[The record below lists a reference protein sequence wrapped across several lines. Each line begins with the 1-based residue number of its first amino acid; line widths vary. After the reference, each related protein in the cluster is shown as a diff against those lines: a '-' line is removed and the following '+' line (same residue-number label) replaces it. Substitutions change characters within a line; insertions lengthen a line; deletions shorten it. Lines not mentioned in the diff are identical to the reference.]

1 MEKLST
7 EDYKLI
13 KELVIKNTSV
23 EELSKMY
30 GLSKSSMYRHM
41 YKAGCGKKRRKFTPE
56 ELKTMVNMLN
66 EGHSLKDIGKKY
78 GVSGETVRSKIKDK
92 VDFNENVI
100 KKCELCNSEFE
111 VKRNRLKNQK
121 YCSEECSKYVAD
133 RRDKRSR
140 GGPID
145 KECNLCGKK
154 FKTHKTGYSIQKY
167 CSDYCRNKDYAIK
180 NRVVTY
186 NECKYCSGKFKVG
199 KRKVFCSE
207 GCANKQEELEKKK
220 RWRFKKCKYCEQW
233 HYKYNNVYC
242 SEECRRK
249 GNRLYDELRKNKRL
263 ERARKNGQFDA
274 DIDIYK
280 LIERDGGY
288 CYLCGDDVLFTY
300 HYNDPKY
307 PTIEHVMPIARG
319 GTHSWDNVKVACRE
333 CNTRKST
340 TLIDDFLK
348 GGE

>member
-1 MEKLST
+1 MGRLST

-23 EELSKMY
+23 EELAKMY
-30 GLSKSSMYRHM
+30 GMSRSTMYYHM
-41 YKAGCGKKRRKFTPE
+41 NKAGCGKKRRKFTQE
-56 ELKTMVNMLN
+56 ELKSMINMFN
-66 EGHSLKDIGKKY
+66 EGHSLKDIGDKY
-78 GVSGETVRSKIKDK
+78 GVASETVRSKIKDK
-92 VDFNENVI
+92 VDFNKKIV
-100 KKCELCNSEFE
+100 KKCELCDTEFK
-111 VKRNRLKNQK
+111 VSRKSINNQK
-121 YCSEECSKYVAD
+121 YCSKKCSTYVAN
-133 RRDKRSR
+133 RRNC
-140 GGPID
+140 GGPVS
-145 KECNLCGKK
+145 KECHLCGET
-154 FKTHKTGYSIQKY
+154 FETHKTSYNLQKY
-167 CSDYCRNKDYAIK
+167 CSDYCRMKAYAIN
-180 NRVVTY
+180 NRVITY
-186 NECKYCSGKFKVG
+186 NNCKYCDNEFEVG
-199 KRKVFCSE
+199 RRKLYCSE
-207 GCANKQEELEKKK
+207 ECVNKQEELEKKK

-242 SEECRRK
+242 SKECRRK

-280 LIERDGGY
+280 LIERDGGH

-340 TLIDDFLK
+340 TLIDEFLK